1 MTDLKNFKYFQF
13 VIKNK
18 IIFLLKVDE
27 KLVVPTIEDVLSNLS
42 FTELNTESL
51 AKILENKDKNKI
63 KIIALEKAS
72 SLTADQI
79 NKGLTNDRWGTES
92 IIINNG
98 YHTYKNLKVCLAVYG
113 NQFPIWKIGLLTS
126 EDHLQIKTTLI
137 RLISFALA
145 PLGIIGFWSSLID
158 DGIVIL
164 RKEEAKGMACFI
176 DVRSDLLY
184 TNGKILDLLQV
195 KNIVR
200 LDRTLQRKSMPMPR
214 EKLISFLHEYTTY
227 IDPYGLHPILKR
239 TINELSL
246 KVNGTIYPTKSFHS
260 SSALSL

>member
-1 MTDLKNFKYFQF
+1 MTDIKNFKYFQF

-27 KLVVPTIEDVLSNLS
+27 KLVVPTIEDVLSGLG
-42 FTELNTESL
+42 FLELDMESL
-51 AKILENKDKNKI
+51 GKTLKNKDKKKI
-63 KIIALEKAS
+63 RIISLEKAS
-72 SLTADQI
+72 SLTSDQI
-79 NKGLTNDRWGTES
+79 NKGLINDRWGTES

-113 NQFPIWKIGLLTS
+113 NQFPIWKIGLLNTD
-126 EDHLQIKTTLI
+126 DHLQVKITLI
-137 RLISFALA
+137 RLMSFALA

-164 RKEEAKGMACFI
+164 RKEEAKGIAWFI
-176 DVRSDLLY
+176 DVRSDFLY
-184 TNGKILDLLQV
+184 TNGKVLDLLQL
-195 KNIVR
+195 KNMVR

-239 TINELSL
+239 TINELSI
-246 KVNGTIYPTKSFHS
+246 KVNGIIYPTKSFHS
-260 SSALSL
+260 SSPLSL